1 MTTGIPNGPWGFNAG
16 GQPTSTYFTE
26 APYFTFGA
34 EPYRATV
41 ANSVDGTTNMPFV
54 PLIFMDSPW
63 ADSMLASADTSAA
76 LRSNYGIFY

>member
-1 MTTGIPNGPWGFNAG
+1 MTAGIPNGPWGFNDG
-16 GQPTSTYFTE
+16 GYPTNTYFQN

-41 ANSVDGTTNMPFV
+41 PNSADGTTNMPFV

-63 ADSMLASADTSAA
+63 ADSMLAAADTSAA

>member
-16 GQPTSTYFTE
+16 GTPVNSYFAD

-34 EPYRATV
+34 EPYRATIS
-41 ANSVDGTTNMPFV
+41 NSVNGTTNMPFV

-63 ADSMLASADTSAA
+63 ADSMLATAETSAA